1 MHGANWTREA
11 IQRKLSPVFN
21 TISGYRRSSS
31 GCNKVVSSTVGI
43 VESFQ
48 EVDLCAPSF
57 SDVIVNGEDSE
68 PTASLK
74 SEEREEKS
82 ESKKNGKSAA
92 MVCLCIVSSY
102 TCVSLDLLAH
112 STNYKLAAILA
123 VAVNTFY
130 ELMIIYIKGRAS

>member
-1 MHGANWTREA
+1 M
-11 IQRKLSPVFN
+11 
-21 TISGYRRSSS
+21 
-31 GCNKVVSSTVGI
+31 
-43 VESFQ
+43 ESFQ

-92 MVCLCIVSSY
+92 MVCLQ
-102 TCVSLDLLAH
+102 
-112 STNYKLAAILA
+112 
-123 VAVNTFY
+123 
-130 ELMIIYIKGRAS
+130 E